1 MQVRVMGPRGTRQG
15 LTAWSRVRGQQPK
28 PRDSSIWPGRVEAA
42 GEETR
47 VCPWVWETEENTNGL
62 SAWRAVPHQDE
73 FGSYR
78 VVTLLS
84 AAWHPPIAVT
94 PRRLPVESSAFRLGR
109 DSLSPF
115 LGITHSLENSRK
127 LPCQG
132 LISWPYDF

>member
-1 MQVRVMGPRGTRQG
+1 MRKSESVLGSGRLKKTQMVCLLGG
-15 LTAWSRVRGQQPK
+15 LF
-28 PRDSSIWPGRVEAA
+28 
-42 GEETR
+42 
-47 VCPWVWETEENTNGL
+47 
-62 SAWRAVPHQDE
+62 PHQDE
-73 FGSYR
+73 FGSYW

-94 PRRLPVESSAFRLGR
+94 LRRLPVESSAFRLGR